1 MTVKGTRA
9 RRQSQASLHCQ
20 YAPAMCHLRRVG
32 DSKAEGRPEADLL
45 KQLLNSQDSS
55 FCSGS
60 AVVSLVEHAYFRL
73 M

>member
-1 MTVKGTRA
+1 MTAKGTRA
-9 RRQSQASLHCQ
+9 RRQSQTCQ
-20 YAPAMCHLRRVG
+20 HAPAMCHLRRVG
-32 DSKAEGRPEADLL
+32 NSKAEGRPEADLL